1 MKHFGKSLL
10 LLGTVLFSLTLT
22 ANMNRQSTDAHAA
35 TAKVLKVRPI
45 TKTAYRTSEGYI
57 YKNAKLTKKKSQC
70 EKLPANRLLFDK
82 TSHHQEGKRENRC
95 LLLYS

>member
-57 YKNAKLTKKKSQC
+57 YKNAKLTKKVTMRKTTRKPSFIRQNKSSSRRQTG
-70 EKLPANRLLFDK
+70 KPLFI
-82 TSHHQEGKRENRC
+82 TI
-95 LLLYS
+95 

>member
-57 YKNAKLTKKKSQC
+57 YKNAKLTKKSHNAKNYPQTVFIRQNKSSSRRQTG
-70 EKLPANRLLFDK
+70 KPLFI
-82 TSHHQEGKRENRC
+82 TI
-95 LLLYS
+95 